1 MSGFGVMAQ
10 SLTTVTGLLVSQMN
24 MEERKIVWSWP
35 MEVKYTCPYLRLFNL
50 FGIKLVEV

>member
-10 SLTTVTGLLVSQMN
+10 SLTTVTGLLVSQMI
-24 MEERKIVWSWP
+24 MEAAKIVWSWP
-35 MEVKYTCPYLRLFNL
+35 MEVKYTRPYLRLFNL